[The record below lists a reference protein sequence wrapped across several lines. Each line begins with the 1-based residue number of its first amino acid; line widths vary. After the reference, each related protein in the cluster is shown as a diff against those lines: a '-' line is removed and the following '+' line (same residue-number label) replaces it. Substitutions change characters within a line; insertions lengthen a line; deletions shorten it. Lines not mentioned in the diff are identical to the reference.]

1 MQHEGVSSQPDG
13 ILRRMAAGDAAAAEE
28 CVRRYGSLVWSLAR
42 RMSFDRN
49 DTEDAVQEI
58 FIDLW
63 RSGGRFDPDRAP
75 ESAFVATIARRRLI
89 DRQRRSIRAPALE
102 PFSEAV
108 PYGADLREETTTRLT
123 FFRLMEG
130 LRDLPRDQQKV
141 ITLAILHERTH
152 GQIARA
158 TGLPLGTVKSHM
170 RRGLRKLQ
178 RLVHPP
184 EGTGQKKEV
193 AA

>member
-1 MQHEGVSSQPDG
+1 MQNQGVSSPPEG
-13 ILRRMAAGDAAAAEE
+13 ILQRMAAGDAAAADE
-28 CVRRYGSLVWSLAR
+28 CVRQYRNLVWSLAR

-49 DTEDAVQEI
+49 ETEDAVQEI

-63 RSGGRFDPDRAP
+63 KSAGRFDPDRAP

-89 DRQRRSIRAPALE
+89 DRQRRSSRAPALE

-108 PYGADLREETTTRLT
+108 PYGGDLREETTRRLT
-123 FFRLMEG
+123 FLRALEG
-130 LRDLPRDQQKV
+130 LQDLPRDQQKV
-141 ITLAILHERTH
+141 ITLAVLHDRTH
-152 GQIARA
+152 GEIARD
-158 TGLPLGTVKSHM
+158 TGLPLGTVKSHV

-178 RLVHPP
+178 RLVLLPTKR
-184 EGTGQKKEV
+184 GRKEW